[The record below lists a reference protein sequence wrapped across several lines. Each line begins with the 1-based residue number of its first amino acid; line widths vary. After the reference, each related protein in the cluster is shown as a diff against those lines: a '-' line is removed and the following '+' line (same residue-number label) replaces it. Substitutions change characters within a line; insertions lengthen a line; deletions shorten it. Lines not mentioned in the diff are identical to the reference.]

1 MERGDAYQI
10 KGDYDLAIAD
20 YARIL
25 AIQPNNTF
33 AQQRKQA
40 AEALKQAG
48 GSVSSAPGPK
58 PAVVAVPAPPLPQAQ
73 PAPKA
78 PSAVPIAQETDVAK
92 LFSLA
97 ETLYRKG
104 DIDGSMAALNR
115 IAAIDANNPKVY
127 LYRGEVRIRKGELE
141 QAAADLDRAIELN
154 PSSVDAHILRCA
166 ALLDLGRLDAAMAD
180 GEHLVRVAGKRC
192 AQLQLPRSGSSVEG
206 RACGGAGGLRTLDRD
221 QSGRRLLLREPRSR
235 SQGHGQ
241 SRPGSR

>member
-1 MERGDAYQI
+1 MV
-10 KGDYDLAIAD
+10 
-20 YARIL
+20 
-25 AIQPNNTF
+25 
-33 AQQRKQA
+33 A
-40 AEALKQAG
+40 A
-48 GSVSSAPGPK
+48 
-58 PAVVAVPAPPLPQAQ
+58 PASPPPQAQ
-73 PAPKA
+73 PVPKA

-166 ALLDLGRLDAAMAD
+166 ALLDLGRPTEADLPDSVAPAILD
-180 GEHLVRVAGKRC
+180 
-192 AQLQLPRSGSSVEG
+192 SSK
-206 RACGGAGGLRTLDRD
+206 
-221 QSGRRLLLREPRSR
+221 
-235 SQGHGQ
+235 
-241 SRPGSR
+241 